1 MQACMFCTHTAA
13 SILYSTVYA
22 LCVNSH
28 LLTLR
33 APAGPGRAGPRPH
46 GNARGRRSAAAA
58 IRGQRP
64 GEVWRRDRVLSKRGG
79 RAEKGKF
86 WEGPLAEVN
95 ATQLRR
101 VCLANMPG
109 ELTQSVL
116 KRIIRQVGVECA
128 AQGQSL
134 SETLVAFMVSAT
146 GSVQGLAPA
155 EAVRGDLS
163 LEIPWFPIAYSKKF

>member
-1 MQACMFCTHTAA
+1 
-13 SILYSTVYA
+13 
-22 LCVNSH
+22 
-28 LLTLR
+28 
-33 APAGPGRAGPRPH
+33 
-46 GNARGRRSAAAA
+46 
-58 IRGQRP
+58 
-64 GEVWRRDRVLSKRGG
+64 
-79 RAEKGKF
+79 
-86 WEGPLAEVN
+86 
-95 ATQLRR
+95 
-101 VCLANMPG
+101 MPG